1 MSGFSGL
8 SNQARLRSLGGVVM
22 RTIFSTNRINYC
34 YDPQY
39 HNINRQEDIS
49 NIVKYDHRMS
59 VSSGQTHSP
68 PRATQVLSTHEQIVR
83 TLAQDILTGRLAPGE
98 KLPLEADLLDRFGVS
113 RTALREGLKT
123 LAAKGFLSVKT
134 RVGTRITDPVHWNY
148 FDREV
153 LTWQVSGGMDAAF
166 RRQLAE
172 VRRAVEPA
180 AAALAA
186 ERRTTDD
193 LEAMREAI
201 RRMKATDLTEQA
213 FALADLSLHL
223 AIGAASKNAM
233 MRSLASVIETA
244 LLEVFTLSPPTQD
257 AALQAETAL
266 AHERIVDCI
275 EKKDGLGAAEA
286 MLFVIDAGYERV
298 EAERAAS

>member
-1 MSGFSGL
+1 MKC
-8 SNQARLRSLGGVVM
+8 RPVGGAIC
-22 RTIFSTNRINYC
+22 R
-34 YDPQY
+34 PL
-39 HNINRQEDIS
+39 E
-49 NIVKYDHRMS
+49 
-59 VSSGQTHSP
+59 
-68 PRATQVLSTHEQIVR
+68 
-83 TLAQDILTGRLAPGE
+83 PGE

-186 ERRTTDD
+186 ERRTTED
-193 LEAMREAI
+193 LAAMREAI
-201 RRMKATDLTEQA
+201 HRLKATDLKEHE
-213 FALADLSLHL
+213 FALADLYSIVQS
-223 AIGAASKNAM
+223 APRQK
-233 MRSLASVIETA
+233 MR
-244 LLEVFTLSPPTQD
+244 
-257 AALQAETAL
+257 
-266 AHERIVDCI
+266 
-275 EKKDGLGAAEA
+275 
-286 MLFVIDAGYERV
+286 
-298 EAERAAS
+298 